1 MKNPT
6 MTTKNSIKIIVQFF
20 IILYTMTTGFWFTYL
35 YIWAALGLPLV
46 WWAMLITVA
55 LAVLSMV
62 GFYRWIIRG
71 NSADE
76 K

>member
-20 IILYTMTTGFWFTYL
+20 IILYTMSVGFWFTYL
-35 YIWAALGLPLV
+35 FIWAALGLPLV
-46 WWAMLITVA
+46 WWSVLITVA

-62 GFYRWIIRG
+62 GFYRWIT
-71 NSADE
+71 ADE
-76 K
+76 T